1 MTLERARELIAIQ
14 IDMDTAYN
22 RGAISLEL
30 DEVGQQFDQKTADA
44 LIVELDLEK
53 GFGLKK
59 VKVYH

>member
-30 DEVGQQFDQKTADA
+30 DEVGQQFDQKTVDA
-44 LIVELDLEK
+44 IIVELDLEK